1 MKIDIEKEAIK
12 QSINPLLK
20 LENREEFIRQAM
32 KEMSAQQEEIIK
44 KADSLIGNI
53 DLFEENVRKQFASYT
68 SSH

>member
-1 MKIDIEKEAIK
+1 MT

-20 LENREEFIRQAM
+20 PENREEFIRQAM

-44 KADSLIGNI
+44 KADSLIENVA
-53 DLFEENVRKQFASYT
+53 LFEENVRKQFASYT